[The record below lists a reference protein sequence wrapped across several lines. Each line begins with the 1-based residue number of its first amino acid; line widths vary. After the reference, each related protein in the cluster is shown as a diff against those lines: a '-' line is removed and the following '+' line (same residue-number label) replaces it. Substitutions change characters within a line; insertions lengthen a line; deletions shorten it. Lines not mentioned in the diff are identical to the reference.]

1 MVSTV
6 TPAGALGMLAPPF
19 DLPGVDG
26 RRHTVA
32 SARGPNGLVVMFICN
47 HCPYVKAVIDKI
59 VRDTNELA
67 AHGVGSIAISSNDP
81 ADYPDDSFEN
91 MQRFAALHRLA
102 VPYVFDETQAVAK
115 AYGAVCTPDFF
126 GFDRGLALAYRGRL
140 DSSGRS
146 PDPDAPREL
155 FPGMVAIARGDPA
168 PATQHASIGCSIKW
182 RRA

>member
-67 AHGVGSIAISSNDP
+67 AHGVGSIADVPSVAECVARLREEYTAAARDLTRAEHWPASLASS
-81 ADYPDDSFEN
+81 
-91 MQRFAALHRLA
+91 
-102 VPYVFDETQAVAK
+102 
-115 AYGAVCTPDFF
+115 
-126 GFDRGLALAYRGRL
+126 
-140 DSSGRS
+140 
-146 PDPDAPREL
+146 
-155 FPGMVAIARGDPA
+155 
-168 PATQHASIGCSIKW
+168 
-182 RRA
+182 